1 MKSGNKILLL
11 LISLLTIT
19 TAFGQIVINEYS
31 CSNTNTI
38 TDNYNQYEDW
48 FELYNTGSSSV
59 NLSGYYLSDNN
70 NNPTKWQIP
79 SGITI
84 AGNSFL
90 LVFASGR
97 DESSGGYLHP
107 DFKLTQ
113 MKQEHIILADPSG
126 NIIDILQLIPTQKNH
141 SRGRITDGASS
152 MALFTNP
159 TPEASNTGAMLNYAM
174 KPVFS
179 LPAGLYINPISITLS
194 TSEPGITIHYT
205 TNGNTPTA
213 SSPVVSTAIA
223 INATTVIR
231 AIAISSNPDVPK
243 SFIETNTYF
252 INDVH
257 TIPVLSICGNGVAN
271 LLNGSISNPSG
282 SFEYFNSNQELVDEA
297 TGDFNKHGND
307 SWAYPQRG
315 FDFVVRDQYGY
326 NYAIQDEIF
335 NGTNRDEFQRLIIK
349 AAAND
354 NYPSSNGGAHIR
366 DAYVQTLSMLGN
378 LKLDER
384 KYEAC
389 IVYLNGQYWG
399 VYDMR
404 EKADDHDYTKYYYD
418 QSNNDLQYLK
428 TWGGTWS
435 EYGGTTAQSD
445 WADFRTFVLANDMTI
460 QSNFEYVDS
469 VYNWK
474 SLIDYVVLN
483 SYIVCS
489 DWLNWNTAWWR
500 GMDPNG
506 HHKKWGYVL
515 WDMDATFG
523 HYINYTGIPDVSI
536 GADPCNPEFLNNPG
550 GQGHIPILNKLMENE
565 TFYQY
570 YVSRYIDLSNTVFSC
585 TYMQNVLDSLIDI
598 IQPEMQ
604 RHINKWGG
612 TYNEWE
618 ANVQALKNFIDGRC
632 AELAAGLINCYDVTG
647 PFDIMFNVQ
656 PPEAGEIKINSIWPA
671 SYPFTGTYFGDID
684 IILKAEPTSNYIF
697 DHWELINHTPAP
709 GIEDENITLLLLT
722 TDTVVAVFTNPTPYI
737 ELGNDTAICEGT
749 SIILNAGNQGASYI
763 WQDGSTNQSYT
774 VNSQG
779 TYSVEISNMGFNF
792 IDSVHVD
799 IIYPPE
805 VDLGNSMQICP
816 NQTITLNANT
826 NADNYLW
833 QDNSTNNY
841 FEVNEPGI
849 YWLEAGNICG
859 NSRDSIEIYE
869 GTTPEIEL
877 GDNFNIEPEQTV
889 VLNAYTFDASYLWQ
903 DNSTSSS
910 FLVTEPGT
918 YWVLVSNSCGSTYDD
933 ITIGCN
939 CDVYIPN
946 AFSPNGDGLNDKFV
960 ITGKGI
966 VEDQF
971 SIIIFNRWGEPVFTS
986 NNISNSWDGRINGK
1000 FVKNSN
1006 MFSYILKYKTF
1017 SGEKKTV
1024 TGQIY
1029 LLK

>member
-1 MKSGNKILLL
+1 MIRIKYILLSL
-11 LISLLTIT
+11 FTSLLLFSIQ
-19 TAFGQIVINEYS
+19 AQVVINEYS

-38 TDNYNQYEDW
+38 SDNYNQYEDW
-48 FELYNTGSSSV
+48 FELYNTSSSTV
-59 NLSGYYLSDNN
+59 NIGGFYLSDNN
-70 NNPTKWQIP
+70 NNPDKWQIP
-79 SGITI
+79 SGTTI

-97 DESSGGYLHP
+97 GESTGGYLHP
-107 DFKLTQ
+107 NFKLTQ
-113 MKQEHIILADPSG
+113 MKQEHIVFSDASG
-126 NIIDILQLIPTQKNH
+126 NIIDILQLIPTQINH

-152 MALFTNP
+152 LALFTNP
-159 TPEASNTGAMLNYAM
+159 TPNASNTGAMLNYAM

-179 LPAGLYINPISITLS
+179 LPAGLYTNSISVTL
-194 TSEPGITIHYT
+194 TSVEPNITIHYT
-205 TNGNTPTA
+205 TNGTTPNA
-213 SSPVVSTAIA
+213 SSPVASSAIA
-223 INATTVIR
+223 INTTTVIR
-231 AIAISSNPDVPK
+231 AIAISSNPNVPK

-252 INDVH
+252 INDAH

-271 LLNGSISNPSG
+271 LLNGSISNPVG
-282 SFEYFNSNQELVDEA
+282 SFEYFNSNQELIDEA

-389 IVYLNGQYWG
+389 ILYLDGQYWG

-418 QSNNDLQYLK
+418 QSKNNLQYLK

-435 EYGGTTAQSD
+435 EYGGAQAQTD
-445 WADFRTFVLANDMTI
+445 WNDFRAFVLANDMTI
-460 QSNFEYVDS
+460 QSNFDYVDS

-500 GMDPNG
+500 GMDHNG

-515 WDMDATFG
+515 WDMDASFG
-523 HYINYTGIPDVSI
+523 HYINYTGIPDVTI

-565 TFYQY
+565 SFNQY
-570 YVSRYIDLSNTVFSC
+570 YISRYIDLSNTTFSC
-585 TYMQNVLDSLIDI
+585 TYMQYVLDSLIDI

-612 TYNEWE
+612 TYTEWE
-618 ANVQALKNFIDGRC
+618 TNVQSLKDFIDGRC
-632 AELAAGLINCYDVTG
+632 AELASGLIDCYDVTG
-647 PFDIMFNVQ
+647 PFDIMFDVQ
-656 PPEAGEIKINSIWPA
+656 PAEAGEVKVNSIWID
-671 SYPFTGTYFGDID
+671 SYPYTGTYFGDID
-684 IILKAEPTSNYIF
+684 VILKAEPASNYIF
-697 DHWELINHTPAP
+697 DHWELINHTPSP
-709 GIEDENITLLLLT
+709 GIGDENITLNLLT
-722 TDTVVAVFTNPTPYI
+722 TDTIIAVFMNPTPYI
-737 ELGNDTAICEGT
+737 ELGDDTAICEGT
-749 SIILNAGNQGASYI
+749 SIILDAGNQGASYI
-763 WQDGSTNQSYT
+763 WQDGSTDQTYMVSNE
-774 VNSQG
+774 G
-779 TYSVEISNMGFNF
+779 TYTVEISNMGFVF
-792 IDSVHVD
+792 VDSVSVSL
-799 IIYPPE
+799 IYPPF
-805 VDLGNSMQICP
+805 VDLGSSQQICP
-816 NQTITLNANT
+816 YQTITLSANT
-826 NADNYLW
+826 DADFFNW
-833 QDNSTNNY
+833 QDGSTDNY
-841 FEVNEPGI
+841 FEVTEPGL

-859 NSRDSIEIYE
+859 NSRDSIEIFE
-869 GTTPEIEL
+869 GTTPEVNL
-877 GDNFNIEPEQTV
+877 GEDFNIKPDETA
-889 VLNAYTFDASYLWQ
+889 VLNATTFDASYVWQ
-903 DNSTSSS
+903 DNSTSPS
-910 FLVTEPGT
+910 FLVTEPGV
-918 YWVLVSNSCGSTYDD
+918 YWVLVSNSCGSSYDD
-933 ITIGCN
+933 ITIGCD

-946 AFSPNGDGLNDKFV
+946 AFSPNGDGLNDEFV
-960 ITGKGI
+960 ISGKGI
-966 VEDQF
+966 IADQF
-971 SIIIFNRWGEPVFTS
+971 TILIFDRWGEIVFTS
-986 NNISNSWDGRINGK
+986 NNIHNSWDGKINGK
-1000 FVKNSN
+1000 LVKSTG
-1006 MFSYILKYKTF
+1006 MFNYLLRYKTF
-1017 SGEKKTV
+1017 SGEEKSI